1 VFHSREKKARYLTL
15 SPKHHKIVKPNALYP
30 IFLLFAQT
38 PQHRTCVVL
47 VVDRGA
53 FHESGDSAVLVQ
65 KAGTCEATFRSGE
78 TKKRLGFFIII
89 PHVSSPKSESKH
101 PYEFRPLQIK

>member
-1 VFHSREKKARYLTL
+1 VFHSRVKKARYLTL
-15 SPKHHKIVKPNALYP
+15 SPKHHKIVEPNAL
-30 IFLLFAQT
+30 FTQT

-65 KAGTCEATFRSGE
+65 KVGICEATFRSGE

-101 PYEFRPLQIK
+101 TYEFRPLQIK